1 MSTPARPLRIAV
13 IGLTHP
19 FRGGIAHYTTVL
31 CRALGAKHTTQL
43 FALKRQY
50 PGLLFPGSTQLD
62 NSDRPIEIDHQ
73 PCLDSLNPL
82 SWFGTYRRIRDFQ
95 PDLLLISWWHPFL
108 APAFGS
114 VARLCRRFA
123 RIPVCFLCHNALPHE
138 RSWIDNLLLRYAYST
153 AAAFIAHSQEDADN
167 LQLFRP
173 DADVRKNPH
182 PAYDEFGADTAPTQA
197 AAREELGLTGKRVLL
212 FFGFIRAYK
221 GLQYLLEA
229 IEKLP
234 VTDAYHL
241 LVVGEFYEPP
251 SDYPALARLVSE
263 NRLTLVDRYVANE
276 EVPKYFAATDLLV
289 APYVT
294 ATQSGVIQ
302 IAYSFDVPVI
312 ATRVGGLPEVVDD
325 GATGFLVSPRSSEA
339 LVTAIQGYYAAD
351 PATFRRGIETA
362 RHLYSWDRMVS
373 TVEAVAE
380 AVQNPP
386 P

>member
-1 MSTPARPLRIAV
+1 MLQS
-13 IGLTHP
+13 
-19 FRGGIAHYTTVL
+19 VL
-31 CRALGAKHTTQL
+31 
-43 FALKRQY
+43 
-50 PGLLFPGSTQLD
+50 
-62 NSDRPIEIDHQ
+62 
-73 PCLDSLNPL
+73 
-82 SWFGTYRRIRDFQ
+82 
-95 PDLLLISWWHPFL
+95 
-108 APAFGS
+108 
-114 VARLCRRFA
+114 LCRRFA

-138 RSWIDNLLLRYAYST
+138 RSWIDNLLLRYAYNT
-153 AAAFIAHSQEDADN
+153 AAAFIAHSQEDADH

-182 PAYDEFGADTAPTQA
+182 PAYDEFDADSAPTQA

-241 LVVGEFYEPP
+241 LVVGEFYEPA

-276 EVPKYFAATDLLV
+276 EVPNYFAAADLLV

-325 GATGFLVSPRSSEA
+325 GATGFLVSPRSSDA
-339 LVTAIQGYYAAD
+339 LATAIQGYYAAD

-373 TVEAVAE
+373 TIEAVAE
-380 AVQNPP
+380 AVQSPP